1 MLSTTPNLAD
11 PFAMLI
17 APDQVMNAIERSDRL
32 ARLQRRV
39 YRPLDRPWIPLKG
52 SASADFDSEIDAE
65 PDLDIPDLSDAAE

>member
-1 MLSTTPNLAD
+1 MLTTTPNLAD

-17 APDQVMNAIERSDRL
+17 APEQVMNAVERSDRL

-52 SASADFDSEIDAE
+52 SSAAEFDSAIDAE
-65 PDLDIPDLSDAAE
+65 PEIPDLSDDAL

>member
-17 APDQVMNAIERSDRL
+17 SPDEVMHAIECSDRL
-32 ARLQRRV
+32 QRLQRRV
-39 YRPLDRPWIPLKG
+39 YRPLDRPWIPMKG

-65 PDLDIPDLSDAAE
+65 PELEVPDLSDDAL

>member
-1 MLSTTPNLAD
+1 MLTTTPNLAD
-11 PFAMLI
+11 PFAMLL
-17 APDQVMNAIERSDRL
+17 APEQVMNAIERSDRL

-65 PDLDIPDLSDAAE
+65 PDVPDLSDTAE

>member
-1 MLSTTPNLAD
+1 MLNTTPNLAD

-17 APDQVMNAIERSDRL
+17 APDLVMTAIERSDRL

-52 SASADFDSEIDAE
+52 SGAADFDSAIDAE
-65 PDLDIPDLSDAAE
+65 PEIPDLSDDSL

>member
-1 MLSTTPNLAD
+1 MLSTTAHLAD

-39 YRPLDRPWIPLKG
+39 YRPLDRPWIPMK
-52 SASADFDSEIDAE
+52 ASADFDSEIDAE
-65 PDLDIPDLSDAAE
+65 PEVEIPDLSDTAE

>member
-1 MLSTTPNLAD
+1 MLSTTQNLAD

-17 APDQVMNAIERSDRL
+17 SPDEVMHAIERSDRL

-39 YRPLDRPWIPLKG
+39 YRPLDRPWIPMKG

-65 PDLDIPDLSDAAE
+65 PEVEIPDLSDDAA

>member
-17 APDQVMNAIERSDRL
+17 APEQVMNAIERSDRL

-39 YRPLDRPWIPLKG
+39 YRPLDRPWIPMKG
-52 SASADFDSEIDAE
+52 SASTDFDREIDAE
-65 PDLDIPDLSDAAE
+65 PEVEIPDLSDVAE

>member
-17 APDQVMNAIERSDRL
+17 SPAEVMTAIERSDRL

-39 YRPLDRPWIPLKG
+39 YRPLDRPWIPMR
-52 SASADFDSEIDAE
+52 ASAAFDSEIDAE
-65 PDLDIPDLSDAAE
+65 IDVPDLSDDAL